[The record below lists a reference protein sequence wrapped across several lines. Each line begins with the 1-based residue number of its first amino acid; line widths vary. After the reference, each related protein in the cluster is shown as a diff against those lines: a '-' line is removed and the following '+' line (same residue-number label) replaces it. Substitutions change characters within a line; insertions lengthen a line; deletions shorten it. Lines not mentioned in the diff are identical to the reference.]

1 MPELLTPDLC
11 IIGAGS
17 GGLSVAAAAAAMGVA
32 VVLIEKGEM
41 GGDCLNTG
49 CVPSKALI
57 AAAHAAHVMR
67 GAGRFGIMTGEPRV
81 DFAKVRSHVQSVIAQ
96 IAPNDSQARFEAMNV
111 RVIRAAARFTG
122 RNQCEAGGITIK
134 ARRFVVATGSSPV
147 VPPILG
153 IDLVRALTSDSIFD
167 LASLPPRLVIIGAG
181 PIGIELA
188 QAFRRL
194 GSEVTILDSGAALA
208 QEDPELAE
216 PALVRL
222 AREGVV
228 LRPSVAILRI
238 EPRGTGVRVVLAGQ
252 RLEESIDGS
261 HLLIATGRAPNV
273 ENLGL
278 DLAGVAF
285 DKTGIKVGRNLRS
298 TNKRIYA
305 VGDVA
310 GGLQLTHL
318 ANYQAGLVLRATLF
332 RLRVQ
337 QQPQLVPRVTY
348 SDPEIA
354 GIGLSEAQAR
364 LQHRHI
370 RILRW
375 PFAENDRACTERD
388 TSGLIKVITA
398 RNGQI
403 LGAGITGAGAGDMIG
418 LWVLAISKAMKISDI
433 AALVLPYPTRGE
445 ISRRVAITSYAASL
459 RSPWLGR
466 TLRFLRWFG

>member
-1 MPELLTPDLC
+1 MPEFLTPDIC
-11 IIGAGS
+11 VIGAGS

-67 GAGRFGIMTGEPRV
+67 GAGRFGILTGEPRV

-147 VPPILG
+147 VPPIPG
-153 IDLVRALTSDSIFD
+153 IDLVRALTSDSVFD

-194 GSEVTILDSGAALA
+194 GSEVTVLDSGVALA

-228 LRPSVAILRI
+228 LRPSVTILRI

-298 TNKRIYA
+298 ANKRLYA

-337 QQPQLVPRVTY
+337 QQPQLIPRVTY

-354 GIGLSEAQAR
+354 SIGLSEAQAR

-375 PFAENDRACTERD
+375 PFSENDRAQTERD
-388 TSGLIKVITA
+388 TAGLIKVITA
-398 RNGQI
+398 GNGQI

-418 LWVLAISKAMKISDI
+418 LWALAISKTMKISDM

-466 TLRFLRWFG
+466 ALRFLRWFG